1 MKRKIKNT
9 NGSYRSYLNK
19 PVKVSKA
26 QEQAYWESRKREREE
41 KFVNDYYQENK
52 YKLIPVLFIVTIIA
66 YPIIKIGEAY
76 QYCKNKVCTNKITP
90 EIINDS

>member
-1 MKRKIKNT
+1 MIKRKIRNT

-19 PVKVSKA
+19 PVKVSKS
-26 QEQAYWESRKREREE
+26 QEDAYWESKKREREE
-41 KFVNDYYQENK
+41 QFVNDYYQENK

-76 QYCKNKVCTNKITP
+76 KYCKNKACCNKVEP
-90 EIINDS
+90 EI